1 MIDRAETVVQRGLW
15 FGLSE
20 KNVDKRLGETSAG
33 RESAGAF
40 H

>member
-20 KNVDKRLGETSAG
+20 KNVDKRLGETWSAG
-33 RESAGAF
+33 RESG
-40 H
+40 